1 MVAQWSTI
9 SNYSPNMKM
18 GKKIL
23 VIDDEP
29 LVVEVLKIRLRMNNY
44 QVITACDGV
53 EGVERALREK
63 PDLIILD
70 IVMPGL
76 DGYQVCQKLKED
88 GKTKT
93 IPVIILTAL
102 GQSAERKKGFSFG
115 AYDYIFKPYDDEEL
129 LNSIERALKYKVVNS

>member
-1 MVAQWSTI
+1 MVARWSTI

-93 IPVIILTAL
+93 IPVIMLTAL